1 MKFLD
6 RCLFLCRVHVF
17 RISVNVMP
25 FLFFFFITFCIR
37 CGMVRDTACRSTDD
51 PFSAFLSP
59 GAQEAVQHQN
69 NICLVQAAERKN
81 ILGIDPKQIIIPAP
95 FHSKAFAIL
104 YKSETSWELLGRLSR
119 SFLSAI
125 SGASNFKH
133 SLLMTLSGLANYVR
147 VSSSSLLFC
156 IQPSLKLFQLLFS
169 GLLVFPFLSGCKNFH
184 FSMIILH
191 PCKFSDFPV
200 FYKFLQQ
207 TSQ

>member
-1 MKFLD
+1 MS
-6 RCLFLCRVHVF
+6 C
-17 RISVNVMP
+17 P
-25 FLFFFFITFCIR
+25 FCFFITFCIR

-59 GAQEAVQHQN
+59 GAQEPVQHQN
-69 NICLVQAAERKN
+69 NICLVQAAEKKN
-81 ILGIDPKQIIIPAP
+81 ILGIHPKQIIILAP
-95 FHSKAFAIL
+95 FHSRAFAIL

-169 GLLVFPFLSGCKNFH
+169 GLLVFPFLSCCKNFH
-184 FSMIILH
+184 FSMIIL
-191 PCKFSDFPV
+191 PPMQIF
-200 FYKFLQQ
+200 
-207 TSQ
+207 

>member
-1 MKFLD
+1 MFISLSSTCIPNFSK
-6 RCLFLCRVHVF
+6 CHALFV
-17 RISVNVMP
+17 
-25 FLFFFFITFCIR
+25 
-37 CGMVRDTACRSTDD
+37 
-51 PFSAFLSP
+51 FLSHSASVAALCGIQRVDP
-59 GAQEAVQHQN
+59 QMILFQLFYHLVRRSQFNTKTIFVQFRQ
-69 NICLVQAAERKN
+69 LKKKN
-81 ILGIDPKQIIIPAP
+81 ILGIHPKQIIIPAP

-169 GLLVFPFLSGCKNFH
+169 GLLVFPFLSCCKNFH
-184 FSMIILH
+184 FSMIIL
-191 PCKFSDFPV
+191 PPMQIF
-200 FYKFLQQ
+200 
-207 TSQ
+207 